1 MKIYTA
7 RRTLSPQEKEAWGL
21 HNLGMA
27 EYHDRNFTRAMEY
40 FGDVLKVLPDDKLAP
55 LFLERSARFAKTP
68 PPEGWAGA
76 DIPRAS

>member
-7 RRTLSPQEKEAWGL
+7 RRSLPQREKEAWSA

-27 EYHDRNFTRAMEY
+27 EYHDRNFTRAAEY
-40 FGDVLKVLPDDKLAP
+40 FRDVQNALPGDELAAM
-55 LFLERSARFAKTP
+55 FLQRAERFAKTP

-76 DIPRAS
+76 DLTGAP